1 VVTLIKNGFLYDG
14 NEKVPQE
21 ADILISGRKIARVGK
36 ITSKRHIDHVLNAQG
51 KVVVPG
57 FIDVHT
63 RPDFF
68 SSLFEEHSGETYLC
82 RGITTIIGGNC
93 GVSLAPFLHPSQLET
108 AFKNR
113 WHLNVHW
120 DSVESF
126 FSILER
132 RGIEINFGTLVGYSG
147 LADGITQGARRD
159 LSEKER
165 EASNALL
172 DRSLAAGAGG
182 VSVPLCSPDKR
193 DIPTVEMEAILSLC
207 KKRKKM
213 VAVCVEEQEKCSTRL
228 KGFLNLARKK
238 RVRVRVS
245 HIEPKTKEEEK
256 TLNLVLNLQ
265 EKESTISCDLTPG
278 NLKLIPLVHL
288 LPEHWQTSSLEEIQE
303 LLFSSHGEDE
313 IEKHIRQRI
322 NKEQGIRIAR
332 ILDPSLK
339 FLEGRTLREFSN
351 NRGETFEEA
360 IIALMRLTRLE
371 AAIVVDDINQQLV
384 EEEIWKREKVLVS
397 PFMEDQNGFAQ
408 FLRRTM
414 EKGIFGKIIAQTTSL
429 PALFHGI
436 AKRGLIK
443 EGYFADILI
452 LDKDYIPEHILVN
465 GKIVKSE
472 SRFIPEHAGMALR
485 LH

>member
-1 VVTLIKNGFLYDG
+1 MITLIKNGLLYDG
-14 NEKVPQE
+14 SGDAPQE
-21 ADILISGRKIARVGK
+21 VDILVSGRKIARVGE
-36 ITSKRHIDHVLNAQG
+36 ITSRHHIDHTLDAQG

-68 SSLFEEHSGETYLC
+68 SSLFEERSGETYLC

-126 FSILER
+126 FNILDR
-132 RGIEINFGTLVGYSG
+132 RGIEINFGTLIGYSG

-165 EASNALL
+165 EASNAILG
-172 DRSLAAGAGG
+172 RSLAAGAGG
-182 VSVPLCSPDKR
+182 ISVPLCSSDKR
-193 DIPTVEMEAILSLC
+193 NIPTVEMEAILSLC

-213 VAVCVEEQEKCSTRL
+213 VAVCVEEREKCSACL
-228 KGFLNLARKK
+228 KGFLNLATKK

-265 EKESTISCDLTPG
+265 ERESTISCDLTPG
-278 NLKLIPLVHL
+278 DLELIPLIHL
-288 LPEHWQTSSLEEIQE
+288 LPEHWQASSLEEIQE
-303 LLFSSHGEDE
+303 LLFSWHRKDE
-313 IEKHIRQRI
+313 IEKHIRQKI
-322 NKEQGIRIAR
+322 NKEQSIRITR

-339 FLEGRTLREFSN
+339 FLEGRTLCEFSN

-360 IIALMRLTRLE
+360 IVALMRLTRLE
-371 AAIVVDDINQQLV
+371 AAIVVNDINQQLV

-414 EKGIFGKIIAQTTSL
+414 EKGAFGKIIAQTTSL
-429 PALFHGI
+429 PALFHGV

-443 EGYFADILI
+443 EGYFADLVI
-452 LDKDYIPEHILVN
+452 LDKNYIPEHILVN

-472 SRFIPEHAGMALR
+472 NRYIPEHAGMALR